1 MGSQQDVRLAQLQ
14 EISHQLVE
22 RSVLVQSTQSEVSQ
36 VMARWSQLNQKVRY
50 FELVRLV
57 CLYSVI
63 WDDDMINVSH
73 LKN

>member
-36 VMARWSQLNQKVRY
+36 VMARWSQLNQKVCN
-50 FELVRLV
+50 FEPVRLV
-57 CLYSVI
+57 CL
-63 WDDDMINVSH
+63 
-73 LKN
+73 

>member
-50 FELVRLV
+50 VELVRLV